1 MTAGVLLEAA
11 ASLLTVELFDEV
23 PEELLVPEP
32 LLEYERLLEYEPP
45 LEEKLVRFLLLV
57 YPDFLDQLLYFLL
70 LELLEEPLRFLLGYP
85 DFLPVYPELLFPLE
99 VSRLEYARR
108 GVDCSSQSR
117 SLLAA
122 RLGLA
127 ACRLRWEDLLEAE
140 PCLLKLL
147 GPSATVS
154 WWPAEGSTSAA
165 AALWDTMPIVP
176 MLPASTS
183 AASGRRQGAGGVGR
197 ARRGMAPGPKAAQP
211 RRG

>member
-70 LELLEEPLRFLLGYP
+70 VELLEEPLCFVLVDPDFVLVYP
-85 DFLPVYPELLFPLE
+85 DFLPVDPDFVLVYPDFLPVDPDFVLVYPDFLPVVEPELLLPFEEDLE
-99 VSRLEYARR
+99 VSLSEYARR
-108 GVDCSSQSR
+108 GVDCPSQSR

-127 ACRLRWEDLLEAE
+127 DCRLR
-140 PCLLKLL
+140 
-147 GPSATVS
+147 
-154 WWPAEGSTSAA
+154 
-165 AALWDTMPIVP
+165 
-176 MLPASTS
+176 
-183 AASGRRQGAGGVGR
+183 
-197 ARRGMAPGPKAAQP
+197 
-211 RRG
+211 

>member
-1 MTAGVLLEAA
+1 VLLEAA

-70 LELLEEPLRFLLGYP
+70 VELLEEPLCFVLVYPDFVLVYP
-85 DFLPVYPELLFPLE
+85 DFLPVDPDFVLVYPDFLPVVEPELLLPFEEDLE
-99 VSRLEYARR
+99 VSLSEYARR
-108 GVDCSSQSR
+108 GVDCPSQSR

-127 ACRLRWEDLLEAE
+127 DCRLR
-140 PCLLKLL
+140 
-147 GPSATVS
+147 
-154 WWPAEGSTSAA
+154 
-165 AALWDTMPIVP
+165 
-176 MLPASTS
+176 
-183 AASGRRQGAGGVGR
+183 
-197 ARRGMAPGPKAAQP
+197 
-211 RRG
+211 

>member
-70 LELLEEPLRFLLGYP
+70 VELLEEPLCFVLVYPDFVLVDPDFVLVYP
-85 DFLPVYPELLFPLE
+85 DFLPVDPDFVLVYPDFLPVVEPELLLPFEEDLE
-99 VSRLEYARR
+99 VSLSEYARR
-108 GVDCSSQSR
+108 GVDCPSQSR

-127 ACRLRWEDLLEAE
+127 DCRLR
-140 PCLLKLL
+140 
-147 GPSATVS
+147 
-154 WWPAEGSTSAA
+154 
-165 AALWDTMPIVP
+165 
-176 MLPASTS
+176 
-183 AASGRRQGAGGVGR
+183 
-197 ARRGMAPGPKAAQP
+197 
-211 RRG
+211 

>member
-70 LELLEEPLRFLLGYP
+70 VELLEKPLCFVLVYPDFVLVYP
-85 DFLPVYPELLFPLE
+85 DFLPVDPDFVLVYPDFLPVVEPELLLPFEEDLE
-99 VSRLEYARR
+99 VSLSEYARR
-108 GVDCSSQSR
+108 GVDCPSQSR

-127 ACRLRWEDLLEAE
+127 DCRLR
-140 PCLLKLL
+140 
-147 GPSATVS
+147 
-154 WWPAEGSTSAA
+154 
-165 AALWDTMPIVP
+165 
-176 MLPASTS
+176 
-183 AASGRRQGAGGVGR
+183 
-197 ARRGMAPGPKAAQP
+197 
-211 RRG
+211 

>member
-1 MTAGVLLEAA
+1 MTAGVLLETA

-70 LELLEEPLRFLLGYP
+70 VELLEEPLCFVLVYPDFVLVYP
-85 DFLPVYPELLFPLE
+85 DFLPVDPDFVLVYPDFLPVVEPELLLPFEEDLE
-99 VSRLEYARR
+99 VSLSEYARR
-108 GVDCSSQSR
+108 GVDCPSQSR

-127 ACRLRWEDLLEAE
+127 ECRLR
-140 PCLLKLL
+140 
-147 GPSATVS
+147 
-154 WWPAEGSTSAA
+154 
-165 AALWDTMPIVP
+165 
-176 MLPASTS
+176 
-183 AASGRRQGAGGVGR
+183 
-197 ARRGMAPGPKAAQP
+197 
-211 RRG
+211 

>member
-32 LLEYERLLEYEPP
+32 LLGYERLLEYEPP

-70 LELLEEPLRFLLGYP
+70 VELLEEPLYLVLVYP
-85 DFLPVYPELLFPLE
+85 DFLPVDPDFVLVYPDFLPVVEPELLLPFEEDLE
-99 VSRLEYARR
+99 VSLSEYARR
-108 GVDCSSQSR
+108 GVDCPSQSR

-127 ACRLRWEDLLEAE
+127 DCRLR
-140 PCLLKLL
+140 
-147 GPSATVS
+147 
-154 WWPAEGSTSAA
+154 
-165 AALWDTMPIVP
+165 
-176 MLPASTS
+176 
-183 AASGRRQGAGGVGR
+183 
-197 ARRGMAPGPKAAQP
+197 
-211 RRG
+211 

>member
-70 LELLEEPLRFLLGYP
+70 VELLEEPLYLVLVDPDFVLVYP
-85 DFLPVYPELLFPLE
+85 DFLPVVEPELLLPFEEDLE
-99 VSRLEYARR
+99 VSLSEYARR
-108 GVDCSSQSR
+108 GVDCPSQSR

-127 ACRLRWEDLLEAE
+127 DCRLR
-140 PCLLKLL
+140 
-147 GPSATVS
+147 
-154 WWPAEGSTSAA
+154 
-165 AALWDTMPIVP
+165 
-176 MLPASTS
+176 
-183 AASGRRQGAGGVGR
+183 
-197 ARRGMAPGPKAAQP
+197 
-211 RRG
+211 

>member
-70 LELLEEPLRFLLGYP
+70 VELLEEPLCFVLVYPDFVLVYP
-85 DFLPVYPELLFPLE
+85 DFLPVDPDFVLVYPDFLPVVEPELLLPFEEDLE
-99 VSRLEYARR
+99 VSLSEYARR
-108 GVDCSSQSR
+108 GVDCPSQSR

-127 ACRLRWEDLLEAE
+127 ECRLR
-140 PCLLKLL
+140 
-147 GPSATVS
+147 
-154 WWPAEGSTSAA
+154 
-165 AALWDTMPIVP
+165 
-176 MLPASTS
+176 
-183 AASGRRQGAGGVGR
+183 
-197 ARRGMAPGPKAAQP
+197 
-211 RRG
+211 

>member
-70 LELLEEPLRFLLGYP
+70 VELLEEPLCFVLVYPDFVLVYP
-85 DFLPVYPELLFPLE
+85 DFLPVDPDFVLVYPDFLPVVEPELLLPFEEDLE
-99 VSRLEYARR
+99 VSLPEYARR
-108 GVDCSSQSR
+108 GVDCPSQSR

-127 ACRLRWEDLLEAE
+127 DCRLR
-140 PCLLKLL
+140 
-147 GPSATVS
+147 
-154 WWPAEGSTSAA
+154 
-165 AALWDTMPIVP
+165 
-176 MLPASTS
+176 
-183 AASGRRQGAGGVGR
+183 
-197 ARRGMAPGPKAAQP
+197 
-211 RRG
+211 

>member
-1 MTAGVLLEAA
+1 MTAGVLLEEAA

-70 LELLEEPLRFLLGYP
+70 VELLEEPLCFVLVYPDFVLVDPDFVLVYP
-85 DFLPVYPELLFPLE
+85 DFLPVVEPELLLPFEEDLE
-99 VSRLEYARR
+99 VSLSEYARR
-108 GVDCSSQSR
+108 GVDCPSQSR

-127 ACRLRWEDLLEAE
+127 DCRLR
-140 PCLLKLL
+140 
-147 GPSATVS
+147 
-154 WWPAEGSTSAA
+154 
-165 AALWDTMPIVP
+165 
-176 MLPASTS
+176 
-183 AASGRRQGAGGVGR
+183 
-197 ARRGMAPGPKAAQP
+197 
-211 RRG
+211 

>member
-32 LLEYERLLEYEPP
+32 LLEYEPP

-70 LELLEEPLRFLLGYP
+70 VELLEEPLYLVLVYPDFVLVVPDFVLVYP
-85 DFLPVYPELLFPLE
+85 DFLPVVEPELLLPFEEDLE
-99 VSRLEYARR
+99 VSLSEYARR
-108 GVDCSSQSR
+108 GVDCPSQSR

-127 ACRLRWEDLLEAE
+127 DCRLR
-140 PCLLKLL
+140 
-147 GPSATVS
+147 
-154 WWPAEGSTSAA
+154 
-165 AALWDTMPIVP
+165 
-176 MLPASTS
+176 
-183 AASGRRQGAGGVGR
+183 
-197 ARRGMAPGPKAAQP
+197 
-211 RRG
+211 

>member
-70 LELLEEPLRFLLGYP
+70 VELLEEPLCFVLVYPDFVLVYPDFVLVYP
-85 DFLPVYPELLFPLE
+85 DFLPVVEPELLLPFEEDLE
-99 VSRLEYARR
+99 VSLSEYARR
-108 GVDCSSQSR
+108 GVDCPSQSR

-127 ACRLRWEDLLEAE
+127 DCRLR
-140 PCLLKLL
+140 
-147 GPSATVS
+147 
-154 WWPAEGSTSAA
+154 
-165 AALWDTMPIVP
+165 
-176 MLPASTS
+176 
-183 AASGRRQGAGGVGR
+183 
-197 ARRGMAPGPKAAQP
+197 
-211 RRG
+211 

>member
-70 LELLEEPLRFLLGYP
+70 VELLEEPLCFVLVYPDFVLVYP
-85 DFLPVYPELLFPLE
+85 DFLPVDPDFVLVYPDFLPVVEPELLLPFEEDLE
-99 VSRLEYARR
+99 VSLSEYARR
-108 GVDCSSQSR
+108 GVDCPSQSR

-122 RLGLA
+122 RVGLA
-127 ACRLRWEDLLEAE
+127 DCRLR
-140 PCLLKLL
+140 
-147 GPSATVS
+147 
-154 WWPAEGSTSAA
+154 
-165 AALWDTMPIVP
+165 
-176 MLPASTS
+176 
-183 AASGRRQGAGGVGR
+183 
-197 ARRGMAPGPKAAQP
+197 
-211 RRG
+211 

>member
-70 LELLEEPLRFLLGYP
+70 VELLEEPLCFVLVYPDFVLVDPDFVLVCPDFVLVCP
-85 DFLPVYPELLFPLE
+85 DFLPVVEPELLLPFEEDLE
-99 VSRLEYARR
+99 VSLSEYARR
-108 GVDCSSQSR
+108 GVDCPSQSR

-127 ACRLRWEDLLEAE
+127 DCRLR
-140 PCLLKLL
+140 
-147 GPSATVS
+147 
-154 WWPAEGSTSAA
+154 
-165 AALWDTMPIVP
+165 
-176 MLPASTS
+176 
-183 AASGRRQGAGGVGR
+183 
-197 ARRGMAPGPKAAQP
+197 
-211 RRG
+211 

>member
-70 LELLEEPLRFLLGYP
+70 VELLEEPLCFVLVYPDFVLVYP
-85 DFLPVYPELLFPLE
+85 DFLPVVEPELLLPFDEDLE
-99 VSRLEYARR
+99 VSLSEYARR
-108 GVDCSSQSR
+108 GVDCPSQSR

-127 ACRLRWEDLLEAE
+127 DCRLR
-140 PCLLKLL
+140 
-147 GPSATVS
+147 
-154 WWPAEGSTSAA
+154 
-165 AALWDTMPIVP
+165 
-176 MLPASTS
+176 
-183 AASGRRQGAGGVGR
+183 
-197 ARRGMAPGPKAAQP
+197 
-211 RRG
+211 

>member
-70 LELLEEPLRFLLGYP
+70 VELLEEPLCFVLVYPDFVLVYP
-85 DFLPVYPELLFPLE
+85 DFLPVDPDFVLVYPDFLPVVEPELWLPFEEDLE
-99 VSRLEYARR
+99 VSLSEYARR
-108 GVDCSSQSR
+108 GVDCPSQSR

-127 ACRLRWEDLLEAE
+127 DCRLR
-140 PCLLKLL
+140 
-147 GPSATVS
+147 
-154 WWPAEGSTSAA
+154 
-165 AALWDTMPIVP
+165 
-176 MLPASTS
+176 
-183 AASGRRQGAGGVGR
+183 
-197 ARRGMAPGPKAAQP
+197 
-211 RRG
+211 

>member
-70 LELLEEPLRFLLGYP
+70 VELLEEPLCFVLVYPDFVLVYPDFVLVYP
-85 DFLPVYPELLFPLE
+85 DFLPVDPDFVLVYPDFLPVVEPELLLPFEEDLE
-99 VSRLEYARR
+99 VSLSEYARR
-108 GVDCSSQSR
+108 GVDCPSQSR

-127 ACRLRWEDLLEAE
+127 DCRLR
-140 PCLLKLL
+140 
-147 GPSATVS
+147 
-154 WWPAEGSTSAA
+154 
-165 AALWDTMPIVP
+165 
-176 MLPASTS
+176 
-183 AASGRRQGAGGVGR
+183 
-197 ARRGMAPGPKAAQP
+197 
-211 RRG
+211 

>member
-70 LELLEEPLRFLLGYP
+70 VELLEEPLCFVLVYPDFVLVYP
-85 DFLPVYPELLFPLE
+85 DFLPVDPDFVLVYPDFLPVVEPELLRPFEEDLE
-99 VSRLEYARR
+99 VSLSEYARR
-108 GVDCSSQSR
+108 GVDCPSQSR

-127 ACRLRWEDLLEAE
+127 DCRLR
-140 PCLLKLL
+140 
-147 GPSATVS
+147 
-154 WWPAEGSTSAA
+154 
-165 AALWDTMPIVP
+165 
-176 MLPASTS
+176 
-183 AASGRRQGAGGVGR
+183 
-197 ARRGMAPGPKAAQP
+197 
-211 RRG
+211 

>member
-70 LELLEEPLRFLLGYP
+70 VELLEEPLCFVLVYPDFVLVYP
-85 DFLPVYPELLFPLE
+85 DFLPVDPDFVLVYPDFLPVVEPALLLPFEEDLE
-99 VSRLEYARR
+99 VSLSEYARR
-108 GVDCSSQSR
+108 GVDCPSQSR

-127 ACRLRWEDLLEAE
+127 DCRLR
-140 PCLLKLL
+140 
-147 GPSATVS
+147 
-154 WWPAEGSTSAA
+154 
-165 AALWDTMPIVP
+165 
-176 MLPASTS
+176 
-183 AASGRRQGAGGVGR
+183 
-197 ARRGMAPGPKAAQP
+197 
-211 RRG
+211 

>member
-70 LELLEEPLRFLLGYP
+70 VELLEEPLCFVLVDPDFVLVYP
-85 DFLPVYPELLFPLE
+85 DFLPVDPDFVLVYPDFLPVVEPELLLPFEEDLE
-99 VSRLEYARR
+99 VSLSEYARR
-108 GVDCSSQSR
+108 GVDCPSQSR

-127 ACRLRWEDLLEAE
+127 DCRLR
-140 PCLLKLL
+140 
-147 GPSATVS
+147 
-154 WWPAEGSTSAA
+154 
-165 AALWDTMPIVP
+165 
-176 MLPASTS
+176 
-183 AASGRRQGAGGVGR
+183 
-197 ARRGMAPGPKAAQP
+197 
-211 RRG
+211 

>member
-70 LELLEEPLRFLLGYP
+70 VELLEEPLCFVLVYP
-85 DFLPVYPELLFPLE
+85 DFLPVDPDFVLVYPDFLPVVEPELLLPFEEDLE
-99 VSRLEYARR
+99 VSLSEYARR
-108 GVDCSSQSR
+108 GVDCPSQSR

-127 ACRLRWEDLLEAE
+127 ECRLR
-140 PCLLKLL
+140 
-147 GPSATVS
+147 
-154 WWPAEGSTSAA
+154 
-165 AALWDTMPIVP
+165 
-176 MLPASTS
+176 
-183 AASGRRQGAGGVGR
+183 
-197 ARRGMAPGPKAAQP
+197 
-211 RRG
+211 

>member
-70 LELLEEPLRFLLGYP
+70 VELLEEPLCFVLVYPDFVLVYP
-85 DFLPVYPELLFPLE
+85 DFLPVDPDFVLVYPDFLPVVEPELLLPFEEDLE
-99 VSRLEYARR
+99 VSLSEYARR
-108 GVDCSSQSR
+108 GVDCPSQSR

-127 ACRLRWEDLLEAE
+127 DCRLR
-140 PCLLKLL
+140 
-147 GPSATVS
+147 
-154 WWPAEGSTSAA
+154 
-165 AALWDTMPIVP
+165 
-176 MLPASTS
+176 
-183 AASGRRQGAGGVGR
+183 
-197 ARRGMAPGPKAAQP
+197 
-211 RRG
+211 

>member
-70 LELLEEPLRFLLGYP
+70 VELLEEPLCFVLVYPDFVLVYP
-85 DFLPVYPELLFPLE
+85 DFLPVVEPELLLPFEEDLE
-99 VSRLEYARR
+99 VSLSEYARR
-108 GVDCSSQSR
+108 GVDCPSQSR

-127 ACRLRWEDLLEAE
+127 DCRLR
-140 PCLLKLL
+140 
-147 GPSATVS
+147 
-154 WWPAEGSTSAA
+154 
-165 AALWDTMPIVP
+165 
-176 MLPASTS
+176 
-183 AASGRRQGAGGVGR
+183 
-197 ARRGMAPGPKAAQP
+197 
-211 RRG
+211 

>member
-70 LELLEEPLRFLLGYP
+70 VELLEEPLCFVLVYPDFVLVVPDFVLVYP
-85 DFLPVYPELLFPLE
+85 DFLPVVEPELLLPFEEDLE
-99 VSRLEYARR
+99 VSLSEYARR
-108 GVDCSSQSR
+108 GVDCPSQSR

-127 ACRLRWEDLLEAE
+127 DCRLR
-140 PCLLKLL
+140 
-147 GPSATVS
+147 
-154 WWPAEGSTSAA
+154 
-165 AALWDTMPIVP
+165 
-176 MLPASTS
+176 
-183 AASGRRQGAGGVGR
+183 
-197 ARRGMAPGPKAAQP
+197 
-211 RRG
+211 